1 MFGPDFGY
9 VLLKYY
15 NVLRRYSIAVLVAA
29 SSPVRACGVSVGM
42 EERVV
47 QAVVKDSSCRR
58 LRCAVTGLAV
68 AGGLLAARPRKMNWT
83 CGKTKAWGGLLI
95 KTLYSI

>member
-1 MFGPDFGY
+1 MY
-9 VLLKYY
+9 
-15 NVLRRYSIAVLVAA
+15 VLRRRAEPRRRSVAAVLVAA

-47 QAVVKDSSCRR
+47 QAVAKDSSRRR
-58 LRCAVTGLAV
+58 LRCAVTGLAI
-68 AGGLLAARPRKMNWT
+68 AGGGLLAARPRKMNWT